1 MRKLSPEEMKRRS
14 ELSSKKES
22 EFVPTP
28 LKNGYEYMD
37 FQKAGLEWMLSH
49 PFDSMLIGDDMGL
62 GKSLQAIG
70 FANERRI
77 KKILIIAPSVVTVN
91 WENEIRKFHLLGE
104 TLSIQRI
111 KHKVDEY
118 NSKDIH
124 IVSYNLFDP
133 DRVPSKTLLIVD
145 EAHYLKSTKSART
158 KAILNKKVLAKFKY
172 KLFLSGTPMLQRR
185 SGV

>member
-14 ELSSKKES
+14 ELSSKQES

-77 KKILIIAPSVVTVN
+77 KKILIIAPSVVTV
-91 WENEIRKFHLLGE
+91 
-104 TLSIQRI
+104 S
-111 KHKVDEY
+111 
-118 NSKDIH
+118 
-124 IVSYNLFDP
+124 
-133 DRVPSKTLLIVD
+133 
-145 EAHYLKSTKSART
+145 
-158 KAILNKKVLAKFKY
+158 
-172 KLFLSGTPMLQRR
+172 
-185 SGV
+185 